1 MQGQTAH
8 LGMTI
13 SFSSHYRV
21 DSLPIAKVGTE
32 LELLAFFLVGKVFTS
47 SFTLEEFIAFYL
59 EEKIEQTIQVAVV
72 LHYLHADRKQP
83 H

>member
-1 MQGQTAH
+1 VQGQTDR

-21 DSLPIAKVGTE
+21 DSLPVAKVGQNWNCF
-32 LELLAFFLVGKVFTS
+32 AFFLVGKVFTS
-47 SFTLEEFIAFYL
+47 SFTLDEFIAFYL

>member
-1 MQGQTAH
+1 
-8 LGMTI
+8 MTGLI
-13 SFSSHYRV
+13 LHPLSKLDRIG
-21 DSLPIAKVGTE
+21 IAC
-32 LELLAFFLVGKVFTS
+32 FFLGGKT
-47 SFTLEEFIAFYL
+47 IHQQFYTGGIYCILL

>member
-1 MQGQTAH
+1 VQGQTAH

-21 DSLPIAKVGTE
+21 DSLPIAKVGQNWNCF
-32 LELLAFFLVGKVFTS
+32 AFFLVGKVFTS

-59 EEKIEQTIQVAVV
+59 K
-72 LHYLHADRKQP
+72 RKLNKQSK
-83 H
+83 